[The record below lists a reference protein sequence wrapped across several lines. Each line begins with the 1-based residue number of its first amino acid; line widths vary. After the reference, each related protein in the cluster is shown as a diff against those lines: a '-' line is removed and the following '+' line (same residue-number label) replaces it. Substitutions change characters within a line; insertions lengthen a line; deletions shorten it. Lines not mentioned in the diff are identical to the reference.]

1 MLNLTHVMTDL
12 QFNGIC
18 ETADTA
24 QSGNNAIKC
33 LHNIHMWST
42 RGDLC
47 SDSSF
52 HESHIKITF
61 NSKAKQIHQRG
72 K

>member
-1 MLNLTHVMTDL
+1 MLNLAHIMTDL

-18 ETADTA
+18 EMVDAA
-24 QSGNNAIKC
+24 QSSNNAIKC
-33 LHNIHMWST
+33 LCNIHLLPT

-52 HESHIKITF
+52 HEL
-61 NSKAKQIHQRG
+61 QR
-72 K
+72 

>member
-1 MLNLTHVMTDL
+1 MLNLTRIMTDL

-18 ETADTA
+18 EMADTA
-24 QSGNNAIKC
+24 QSSNNAIK
-33 LHNIHMWST
+33 LLRNIHLLSA

-52 HESHIKITF
+52 HELHAKVILIP
-61 NSKAKQIHQRG
+61 KAKQIHQRG